1 MLKKLKDEKKY
12 LFLLFGIVSLIMLIY
27 YLPAIITK
35 SAYMLGTDL
44 RMQWYE
50 FYYEFKRLIKDFV
63 INHELPFYSWTT
75 FLGNNFY
82 ASKGYYL
89 IGDIYSY
96 IGLFLN
102 RNFFVMAEEVA
113 YLKYVVSA
121 FTFYI
126 YLTSFDRK
134 PITKIICSIAYAISS
149 YAVYFSEQMV
159 FQSFYSFIP
168 LYLLGV
174 ELYLKDN
181 KKLLFTLSCGLLFAT
196 NYYLFY
202 TLAALTPLYF
212 TYRYFSL
219 KKDGKEFVK
228 SAFILI
234 LFFVLGSLLTSFIWL
249 PSAIYMMGTDRVSS
263 SIDLLHPNVVYPDFI
278 ISFFFPD
285 NLYINRG
292 NMFDTFTYYNR
303 EICTW
308 ASTILVVLVSQ
319 FTKIF
324 DKTRK
329 NLTIALYAVF
339 GIIAFFP
346 FFCMLLHGFTNPSF
360 RWVFIIVIINLLVI
374 SEVLDN
380 KELIDFS
387 LLRKSIIVYTL
398 LIIIS
403 FIYGY
408 FNSWYELSFYTKQ
421 IIFLIIGI
429 VVMIVSYFLYKKG
442 NLKIILV
449 AVSIEIALSCL
460 YYSYD
465 NIANNRMVTN
475 ESIYRTKLQ
484 YYDGGAADELNA
496 MDEANNELNEFYRVY
511 VDQQGVYASISY
523 NLNILYNI
531 KGVATYD
538 STLAPSFNKMN
549 RIVLKAEERDD
560 LDWMIDIVD
569 YNLLNFLNTKY
580 AITTQDYEMDLNSW
594 ELIDDEYH
602 QWYCLYKNKN
612 YTKFGITYDKSM
624 SEDSY
629 INDNN
634 SSENLLKYVIASEED
649 LNKIDEYLG
658 EANTKTLYA
667 NYKGNNLNF
676 GFESDNDSFMIISI
690 PYDEGWSIQVDGE
703 NVEYYNVNF
712 GFIGLP
718 IEKGTHDVTMYFVPN
733 GLKQGIII
741 SGISFIVLVVYVVL
755 LKKKHNHT
763 VSKNI

>member
-1 MLKKLKDEKKY
+1 MIKFIGMFKTLKNEKKY
-12 LFLLFGIVSLIMLIY
+12 LILLFGIISGIMLIY

-50 FYYEFKRLIKDFV
+50 FFYEFKSLIIKFV
-63 INHELPFYSWTT
+63 KNHELPFYSWTT

-102 RNFFVMAEEVA
+102 SNFFVMAEEVT
-113 YLKYVVSA
+113 YLKHVVSA
-121 FTFYI
+121 FTFYL
-126 YLTSFDRK
+126 YLTSFDKK
-134 PITKIICSIAYAISS
+134 PTTKIICSIAYSLSS
-149 YAVYFSEQMV
+149 YAMYFSEQMV

-168 LYLLGV
+168 LYLLGI
-174 ELYLKDN
+174 ELYFKDN

-219 KKDGKEFVK
+219 GKDKKDFFK

-234 LFFVLGSLLTSFIWL
+234 LFFILGSLLTSFIWL
-249 PSAIYMMGTDRVSS
+249 PAAVYMMGTDRVAT
-263 SIDLLHPNVVYPDFI
+263 SISFFHNQLVYPDFI

-292 NMFDTFTYYNR
+292 NMFDTYTYYDR

-308 ASTILVVLVSQ
+308 ISTILFVLITQ
-319 FTKIF
+319 FTKVF
-324 DKTRK
+324 DDTRK
-329 NLTIALYAVF
+329 KLTIGLYAIF

-346 FFCMLLHGFTNPSF
+346 VLCMLLHGFTNPSF

-374 SEVLDN
+374 SEILDN
-380 KELIDFS
+380 IDLIDFK
-387 LLRKSIIVYTL
+387 LMKKTIIAFIV
-398 LIIIS
+398 LIVVS

-408 FNSWYELSFYTKQ
+408 THTTIQLSEYTKQ

-429 VVMIVSYFLYKKG
+429 VVMIISYFILKKK
-442 NLKIILV
+442 NLKVILLAIIV
-449 AVSIEIALSCL
+449 EFSISCL

-465 NIANNRMVTN
+465 NVKNERVVTN

-484 YYDGGAADELNA
+484 NHDGGAAEELNLFDA
-496 MDEANNELNEFYRVY
+496 ENGEENEFYRTY
-511 VDQQGVYASISY
+511 VEQQGVYGNVSY
-523 NLNILYNI
+523 NLNILYGI

-549 RIVLKAEERDD
+549 NIVLDAEHRDS
-560 LDWMIDIVD
+560 LNWMVDIVD
-569 YNLLNFLNTKY
+569 YNVLTFLNTKY
-580 AITTQDYEMDLNSW
+580 AITTTDFAMDLDSW
-594 ELIDDEYH
+594 ELVDGEYY
-602 QWYCLYKNKN
+602 QWFCLYRNKN
-612 YTKFGITYDKSM
+612 YLKFGNTYAKSM
-624 SEDSY
+624 SEDDY
-629 INDNN
+629 INNN
-634 SSENLLKYVIASEED
+634 DSKNLLEYAIASGGD
-649 LNKIDEYLG
+649 LEKINNYLS
-658 EANTKTLYA
+658 EANTETLYV

-676 GFESDNDSFMIISI
+676 GFDSDNNSFMIISI
-690 PYDEGWSIQVDGE
+690 PYDEGWSIQIDGKE
-703 NVEYYNVNF
+703 VEYYYVNF
-712 GFIGLP
+712 GFIGFP
-718 IEKGTHDVTMYFVPN
+718 IESGRHEVSMYFIPS
-733 GLKQGIII
+733 GLKEGLIL
-741 SGISFIVLVVYVVL
+741 SASSLLLIVMYSI
-755 LKKKHNHT
+755 LKKRN
-763 VSKNI
+763 SQIR